1 LLFSAPARDTLPAPL
16 DPRVQECP
24 AVSKTALI
32 VIAEGSEE
40 IEAITPGDVL
50 QRAGVNI
57 TYAGVG
63 TLTSTGGHGV
73 PLRADMLVEDVGGIL
88 FDALVLPGGGK
99 GAENMHHCEFVN
111 DLIKRHWEGGKIVA
125 AICAAPAVV
134 LAPIG
139 LLSGRHA
146 TCYPGLERRFAKDV
160 KDCTAS
166 VCVDGHLVTSRGPGT
181 AMEFSIRL
189 AELMTGAPNA
199 LKIGQAMLVGT
210 M

>member
-1 LLFSAPARDTLPAPL
+1 M
-16 DPRVQECP
+16 
-24 AVSKTALI
+24 SKTALI
-32 VIAEGSEE
+32 LIADGSEE

-50 QRAGVNI
+50 QRAGVDI

-63 TLTSTGGHGV
+63 TLTPRGGHNV
-73 PLRADMLVEDVGGIL
+73 PLRADMLIEDVGGIL
-88 FDALVLPGGGK
+88 FDALVIPGGGK
-99 GAENMHHCEFVN
+99 GAENMAHSELVS
-111 DLIKRHWEGGKIVA
+111 DLIRRHWEAGKIIA

-134 LAPIG
+134 LAPLGI
-139 LLSGRHA
+139 LSGRHA

-166 VCVDGHLVTSRGPGT
+166 VCVDGHLITSRGPAT

-189 AELMTGAPNA
+189 AELLTGAQTA
-199 LKIGQAMLVGT
+199 IKIGHAMLVPN

>member
-1 LLFSAPARDTLPAPL
+1 M
-16 DPRVQECP
+16 
-24 AVSKTALI
+24 SKTALI

-50 QRAGVNI
+50 NRAGVDI
-57 TYAGVG
+57 TYAAIG
-63 TLTSTGGHGV
+63 TLAPRGGHGV
-73 PLRADMLVEDVGGIL
+73 PLRADMLIEDVGGIL

-99 GAENMHHCEFVN
+99 GAENMAHCGPLTE
-111 DLIKRHWEGGKIVA
+111 LIRRHWDAGKIIA

-134 LAPIG
+134 LAPLG

-146 TCYPGLERRFAKDV
+146 TCYPGLERRFPKDV
-160 KDCTAS
+160 KDCTTS

-181 AMEFSIRL
+181 ALEFSLRL
-189 AELMTGAPNA
+189 AELLTGAQSA
-199 LKIGQAMLVGT
+199 LKVGHAMLAGN